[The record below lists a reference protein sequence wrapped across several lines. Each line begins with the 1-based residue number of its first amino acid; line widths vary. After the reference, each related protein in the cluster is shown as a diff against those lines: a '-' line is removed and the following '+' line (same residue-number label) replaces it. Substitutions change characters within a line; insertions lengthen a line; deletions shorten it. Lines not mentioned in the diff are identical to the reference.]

1 MVYSSSEYMRNSL
14 SILTNKKD
22 KYKYKDK
29 DKDSRFKDKDSN
41 ENIVFSNF
49 STNFI

>member
-1 MVYSSSEYMRNSL
+1 MRDSL